1 MKYIYR
7 SIVLLISIVV
17 LWSCTSGDSIV
28 DYSELTNEDLKSE
41 KTSGYNEDRN
51 VYFGDLH
58 VHTKHSFDAYI
69 FGTTATP
76 DDAYKYAKGGSI
88 QHPLGYEMQLREPL
102 DFYAVT
108 DHGFLMGNVE
118 WWADPNN
125 TTPGTEAFTNL
136 NTPENRTVES
146 IPRRGALFATQVRNL
161 AAGGFNLMGTLQ
173 YLWTGD

>member
-1 MKYIYR
+1 MKYLLR
-7 SIVLLISIVV
+7 NLSLVFIVF
-17 LWSCTSGDSIV
+17 LWGCTSGDDIV
-28 DYSELTNEDLKSE
+28 DYSNLAPENTDSGP
-41 KTSGYNEDRN
+41 TIGYNEDRN

-76 DDAYKYAKGGSI
+76 DDAYEYAKGSPI
-88 QHPLGYEMQLREPL
+88 QHPLGYQMQLREPL

-125 TTPGTEAFTNL
+125 TTPGTEPFTDLNL
-136 NTPENRTVES
+136 S
-146 IPRRGALFATQVRNL
+146 LIHI
-161 AAGGFNLMGTLQ
+161 
-173 YLWTGD
+173 